1 MSPVMDT
8 SSPAAPSA
16 AARLRPWLERIAA
29 ARRWDWVPICP
40 LGEVHRARIER
51 HLLALGERDR
61 YLRFGYPAS
70 DERIRQH
77 VARLDFTQ
85 HELFGIFDRRLRL
98 VALAHLAHADPQRRM
113 CEFAVSVLPGTRGR
127 GYGRRLFAHAMRHC
141 RNRRVDQLFIHALT
155 ENTAM
160 LRIAR
165 GAGARLQHEGGES
178 EAWLQLPP
186 DDVGSHVSELLDTRA
201 SLLDYLLKRQGRQIG
216 WTLRLL
222 AALKGRLG
230 QRRGIASH

>member
-1 MSPVMDT
+1 MNTP
-8 SSPAAPSA
+8 SPAAPA
-16 AARLRPWLERIAA
+16 AASRLRPWLERIAA
-29 ARRWDWVPICP
+29 ARPWDWVPICP
-40 LGEVHRARIER
+40 LGEAHRARIER
-51 HLLALGERDR
+51 HLLSLGERDR

-77 VARLDFTQ
+77 VAGLDFTQ

-127 GYGRRLFAHAMRHC
+127 GYGRRLFAHAVRHC

-186 DDVGSHVSELLDTRA
+186 DDVGSHVSELLETRA
-201 SLLDYLLKRQGRQIG
+201 SRLDYLLKRQGRQFG
-216 WTLRLL
+216 WTLRLIARL
-222 AALKGRLG
+222 EGRLT
-230 QRRGIASH
+230 QHRGNASP